1 MAGKIPTLP
10 LYLSEYLFNSFLQ
23 SSFTFRSD
31 QKVDKGVEMGE
42 EIFLLRSVRYVQCL
56 NNFLV
61 VKKNKLSESFDVKVL
76 ARVSERIQRHRT
88 TTGLQRRVIITIP
101 QISSV
106 HMYRLH
112 LLLQDPARLR
122 STEAINKE
130 RTLREHISVDHH
142 QRKKMN

>member
-61 VKKNKLSESFDVKVL
+61 VKKNML
-76 ARVSERIQRHRT
+76 
-88 TTGLQRRVIITIP
+88 
-101 QISSV
+101 
-106 HMYRLH
+106 
-112 LLLQDPARLR
+112 
-122 STEAINKE
+122 
-130 RTLREHISVDHH
+130 
-142 QRKKMN
+142 